1 MHAQIECPILKAA
14 SDYKCACTH
23 NRVGLDL
30 ATALL
35 CLEKWVGDSL
45 VSLSNNS

>member
-14 SDYKCACTH
+14 SEVCAH
-23 NRVGLDL
+23 NRVALDA